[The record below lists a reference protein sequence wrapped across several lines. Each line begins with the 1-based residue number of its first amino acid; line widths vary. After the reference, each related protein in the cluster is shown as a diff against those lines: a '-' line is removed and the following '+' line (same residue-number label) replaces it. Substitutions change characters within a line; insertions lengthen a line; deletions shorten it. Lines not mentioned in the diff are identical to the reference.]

1 VVRTFLFLLIVTV
14 GSGQEPLP
22 KAHAHNDYKHERPL
36 LDALAHGFCSVE
48 ADIYLIDG
56 KLLVAH
62 DPGDLRPERTLQSLY
77 LDPLREC
84 AKTNKG
90 HIYPKAIPFTLL
102 IDIKSDGETTYR
114 ALSKILASFSD
125 LVSDQ
130 KTERAVTVV
139 ISGNRAKKLIAA
151 DDPRYAGIDGRLAD
165 LDSNLDK
172 SLLPLISDRW
182 GSHFDWSGEGDM
194 PAQEREK
201 LHALVKTAHSAG
213 RRVRFWATPEKK
225 SVWRELN
232 AAGVDLINTD
242 DLAGLSAFL
251 RAHPLARPTIA
262 PSKP

>member
-1 VVRTFLFLLIVTV
+1 MVRAILFLLFVATAI
-14 GSGQEPLP
+14 GQEPLP
-22 KAHAHNDYKHERPL
+22 KAHAHNDYKHKRPL
-36 LDALAHGFCSVE
+36 LDALAYGFCGVE
-48 ADIYLIDG
+48 ADIYLVDG

-62 DPGDLRPERTLQSLY
+62 DRKDLKPERTLQALY
-77 LDPLREC
+77 LDPLRER

-90 HIYPKAIPFTLL
+90 HIYPKAVPFTLL

-114 ALSKILASFSD
+114 ALSKILAAFSD

-130 KTERAVTVV
+130 NNERAVTVV
-139 ISGNRAKKLIAA
+139 ISGNRAKKLISA
-151 DDPRYAGIDGRLAD
+151 DNPRYAGIDGRLAD
-165 LDSNLDK
+165 LDSNLGK
-172 SLLPLISDRW
+172 KLLPLISDRW
-182 GSHFDWSGEGDM
+182 GSHFDWKGEGDM
-194 PAQEREK
+194 PAPEREK
-201 LHALVKTAHSAG
+201 LHAIVKTAHAAG

-251 RAHPLARPTIA
+251 RALPSTRPTPA